1 LPTTFSWYTRAD
13 CLDSVEEQLLVL
25 EWLELEDG
33 VRSRFLRST
42 TGKSIDLLSLASG
55 FAAAVFGLDFDPDG
69 WGSSGDSGVG
79 DAGDRDVGDLTFPFV
94 MRVIFAKTSL
104 GNGGGFGFS

>member
-13 CLDSVEEQLLVL
+13 RLDSVEEQLLVL

-42 TGKSIDLLSLASG
+42 TGKSIDLSSLAPG
-55 FAAAVFGLDFDPDG
+55 FVAAVFGFDFDPDG
-69 WGSSGDSGVG
+69 WGSFGDSGSG
-79 DAGDRDVGDLTFPFV
+79 DAGDLTFSFE
-94 MRVIFAKTSL
+94 MGVIFAMAVGL
-104 GNGGGFGFS
+104 GSHRPRHFHL